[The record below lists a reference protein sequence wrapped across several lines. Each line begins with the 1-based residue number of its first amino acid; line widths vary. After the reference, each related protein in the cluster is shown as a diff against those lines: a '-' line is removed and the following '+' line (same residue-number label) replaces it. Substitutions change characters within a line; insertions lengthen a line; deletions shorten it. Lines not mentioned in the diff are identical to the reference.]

1 MSDRIFYRSNKIMDK
16 ISIIIPVYNEAKTVE
31 EAIKKVETV
40 NIDKEIIAVDDGST
54 DDSSDVL
61 SGIASEGRIKL
72 IKHDKNSGKGAAIK
86 TGLKAASGDIVI
98 VQDADLETDPQDYYE
113 LIKPIINGETKAVFG
128 YRIAKKPSSIYWWG
142 GKLVSFVTWSLY
154 GGNVKDVNNGYKVMT
169 HDLWHSLDLKSNR
182 FQICEEITAKLLKRK
197 EKIIQ
202 VPTKYFPRTKK
213 QGKKLGFKDGIVSI
227 LTLIKY
233 RFFN

>member
-1 MSDRIFYRSNKIMDK
+1 MKLSV
-16 ISIIIPVYNEAKTVE
+16 IIPVYNEVKTVE
-31 EAIKKVETV
+31 EIIKRVEAI
-40 NIDKEIIAVDDGST
+40 NIDKEIIAVDDSST
-54 DDSSDVL
+54 DGSLDVL
-61 SGIASEGRIKL
+61 TGMTNEERIKL
-72 IKHDKNSGKGAAIK
+72 IKHDRNSGKGAAIK
-86 TGLKAASGDIVI
+86 TGLKTATGDIVI
-98 VQDADLETDPQDYYE
+98 IQDADLETDPQDYYQ
-113 LIKPIINGETKAVFG
+113 LIQPIVNGETRAVFG
-128 YRIAKKPSSIYWWG
+128 FRIIKNPASIYWWG
-142 GKLVSFVTWSLY
+142 GKLVSFVTWILY

-169 HDLWHSLDLKSNR
+169 RDLWRDLDLKSDR